1 MAIATL
7 AERGELSRAARS
19 FLRTEAGSAVLLL
32 GAAVLALLWTNLL
45 GGYEEFWHTEL
56 TLTLGG
62 REFGLDLRHWVNDGL
77 MVLFFLSVGLEIA
90 RETTLGELRGVR
102 ALVAPSLGALG
113 GLAVPAA
120 LYLLFNAGGA
130 GAAAWGVP
138 ISTDTAA
145 LLGVLALVG
154 PRCPDQLRVFLLAL
168 AIVDDIGAVLA
179 IALFYTDEVDVVA
192 LLLAVGLFAA
202 LLGLRFVHF
211 WRTPVYVAIG
221 VAMWLA
227 VLRSGVHPSVVGVAM
242 GLLVNAYA
250 PRRYDIARVQVTGR
264 SFLVDPTPDR
274 AAAAQAAVTE
284 AVSPNERLQLR
295 IQPWSSYVIVPLFVL
310 ANAGVLLTAETLRAA
325 GDVADH
331 VGHRGRARGGQ
342 ADRRDRGHVAGA
354 EDTPGCSAGHPA
366 LGPAGRRRGPVGD
379 RVHRGAVRHRAGP
392 GRPGARR
399 RGQDRDP
406 GRVDP
411 GRRRRLVDL
420 PAGGGARRPVRAERA
435 AGAAATTV
443 ATGGVA
449 PLLGVDARSFVSAR
463 VTGDDAAQARLPSG
477 SAGRRAGSSAA
488 RVRARPGPV
497 LRVSN
502 RTVTRPCPAPC
513 TQPCPCSA

>member
-1 MAIATL
+1 VAIATL

-90 RETTLGELRGVR
+90 RETTLGELRGIR

-325 GDVADH
+325 GTSPITWGIVAGLV
-331 VGHRGRARGGQ
+331 VGKPIGVIVGTWLALKTRLGAVPDTLRWGQLVGGAALSGIGFTVALFVTELALDDAVLVAEAKIGILAGSILAGVVGWLIFRLAGERGGQ
-342 ADRRDRGHVAGA
+342 CAPSG
-354 EDTPGCSAGHPA
+354 
-366 LGPAGRRRGPVGD
+366 LPVL
-379 RVHRGAVRHRAGP
+379 P
-392 GRPGARR
+392 PRPW
-399 RGQDRDP
+399 
-406 GRVDP
+406 
-411 GRRRRLVDL
+411 
-420 PAGGGARRPVRAERA
+420 RPVE
-435 AGAAATTV
+435 
-443 ATGGVA
+443 
-449 PLLGVDARSFVSAR
+449 
-463 VTGDDAAQARLPSG
+463 
-477 SAGRRAGSSAA
+477 
-488 RVRARPGPV
+488 
-497 LRVSN
+497 
-502 RTVTRPCPAPC
+502 
-513 TQPCPCSA
+513 